1 MRAVAPWS
9 PEARERVALVEW
21 PDPEPGPGE
30 VLLEVHATAL
40 NRADLLQVA
49 GHYPPPPG
57 ESPVPGLEAAGVV
70 VAVGPGVDGW
80 RPGDRAAALLA
91 GGGHAE
97 RVAAPAGQLLPVPP
111 NLGFVEAAALPE
123 AAVTAWTN
131 LVVEGELAAGEW
143 VLISGATSGVGTFA
157 VQLARELGGRPI
169 AAGRDPERLAR
180 LAGLGAEARV
190 ILDEK
195 LPDTVRAATGGAGA
209 RLALDL
215 VGGRWLPPM
224 LAALAPGGRCILVGL
239 VAGRRADLDLGL
251 LLQRRLELRGSVLR
265 PRPRAEKAALV
276 AAFLAF
282 ARERLAD
289 GRLRP
294 VVADV
299 YPFER
304 IAAAYEDLA
313 AGGRPGKLVVE
324 VLPGTG
330 RAEEAL
336 ARRRARR

>member
-1 MRAVAPWS
+1 MRAVAPWNPDAPKQVVLIEWPE
-9 PEARERVALVEW
+9 PEA
-21 PDPEPGPGE
+21 GPGE
-30 VLLEVHATAL
+30 VVLEVRATAL

-57 ESPVPGLEAAGVV
+57 ETPVPGLEAAGVV
-70 VAVGPGVDGW
+70 ASVGPGVEGW

-97 RVAAPAGQLLPVPP
+97 RVAVPAGQLLAIPA
-111 NLGFVEAAALPE
+111 NLGFREAAALPE
-123 AAVTAWTN
+123 AAITAWTN
-131 LVVEGELAAGEW
+131 LVAEGKLRAGEW

-157 VQLARELGGRPI
+157 VQLARELGARPI
-169 AAGRDPERLAR
+169 AAGRDPERLAL
-180 LAGLGAEARV
+180 LAGLGAEALV
-190 ILDEK
+190 ALDET
-195 LPDTVRAATGGAGA
+195 LPDAVRAVTGGAGA

-215 VGGRWLPPM
+215 IGGRWLPPL

-239 VAGRRADLDLGL
+239 VAGRRAELDLGL

-265 PRPRAEKAALV
+265 PRPRAEKAELV
-276 AAFLAF
+276 AAFSAF
-282 ARERLAD
+282 AAGRLAD

-294 VVADV
+294 VIAGT

-313 AGGRPGKLVVE
+313 AGGRVGKLVLDVA
-324 VLPGTG
+324 PGPD
-330 RAEEAL
+330 AL
-336 ARRRARR
+336 